1 MRRIILAGLL
11 IPAIVRGFGS
21 TPAGA
26 APFNKHT
33 GSVPASCEGI
43 GTVEVSFIEQSRS
56 AAAFLPNGQ
65 VVVAKRGFDSFSGT
79 FAIEG
84 GPTLT
89 VTDAVVFEF
98 GGPGR
103 GYEGRLVTCTGG
115 PFPVEESFVLDQ
127 EGAAFL
133 LQLTGVDLSAF
144 IGATVHLSGSD
155 TFTAEVVI
163 PGRS

>member
-11 IPAIVRGFGS
+11 VPAIVGAFGS
-21 TPAGA
+21 APAGA
-26 APFNKHT
+26 APINKHT
-33 GSVPASCEGI
+33 VSVPASCEGI
-43 GTVEVSFIEQSRS
+43 GTVEVSFNGQSQS
-56 AAAFLPNGQ
+56 ATGFLPDGQ
-65 VVVAKRGFDSFSGT
+65 VVVVKRGFDSFSGT

-89 VTDAVVFEF
+89 VTAVTVFEF

-103 GYEGRLVTCTGG
+103 GYEGRLVTCTAG

-133 LQLTGVDLSAF
+133 LQITGVDVSAF
-144 IGATVHLSGSD
+144 IGATVHLSGTD
-155 TFTAEVVI
+155 TFTGEVLI